1 MINQEVFD
9 KLLEIGGP
17 NLARRV
23 IELFFEHTP
32 GKVQS
37 LEQSLAQQDLK
48 TLERTAHS
56 IKSSAANLGLE
67 ELRQV
72 AAELERIAN
81 RGELE
86 PCTALVTELLT
97 RCAEAE
103 NSLRNKQKELES
115 A

>member
-48 TLERTAHS
+48 TMERTAHS

-72 AAELERIAN
+72 AAELERSAN
-81 RGELE
+81 QGDLE
-86 PCTALVTELLT
+86 ASVPLVGQLLARCT
-97 RCAEAE
+97 EAE
-103 NSLRNKQKELES
+103 NSLRIKQKELES